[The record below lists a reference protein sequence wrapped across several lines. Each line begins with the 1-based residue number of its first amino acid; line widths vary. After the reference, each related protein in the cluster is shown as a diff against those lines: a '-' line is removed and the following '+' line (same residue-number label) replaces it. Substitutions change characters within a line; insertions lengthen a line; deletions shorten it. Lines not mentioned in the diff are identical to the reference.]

1 MKGIYGKNLRIL
13 KKESNED
20 VSSREDLVER
30 KQDPVAAG
38 DVAQ

>member
-20 VSSREDLVER
+20 VSSREDLMDW
-30 KQDPVAAG
+30 KN
-38 DVAQ
+38 